1 MPCGDRVAA
10 AVCITLLGSAMRAR
24 GDPAH
29 ASGVHCQEAI
39 VNPVSG
45 NAECVRPRGA
55 PVDPPPP
62 RSPPTKAA
70 CRQHRALGLKECR
83 RTHLHGSEQ
92 VQTDAVTPPK

>member
-1 MPCGDRVAA
+1 MPCSDRVAA
-10 AVCITLLGSAMRAR
+10 AGCVTLLGSAMWVR
-24 GDPAH
+24 GD
-29 ASGVHCQEAI
+29 
-39 VNPVSG
+39 PVSG

-62 RSPPTKAA
+62 RSRPTKAA

-92 VQTDAVTPPK
+92 VQMDAVTPPK